1 MSKPFFSIVLPT
13 YNRASFLSRSIGSVI
28 KQSFQDWELIIID
41 DGSTDHTKELV
52 NSFND
57 NRIKYFYQENS
68 ERSAARNKGVNQ
80 ANSDWVCFLD
90 SDDEYLPEH
99 LEVIYKCL
107 MSNDSPRFIL
117 TGNIIK
123 NKNSQIK
130 HPLINMDANVLVE
143 IATKFILMNS
153 ICIEKRI
160 LEQEQFNETYKI
172 WEDTHLWL
180 RIAAQYPVYQ
190 MEEYTVIQHIHEQ
203 GTVVQGMKKISLKE
217 VGQYISAVQDLRDN
231 HVARFEGKLPAD
243 YFNQYIDSKYRM
255 YLYQARQNKQFLV
268 AFQIWINAW
277 QHRPSWYLFT
287 ECPKIALNYLNIG
300 LHVR

>member
-1 MSKPFFSIVLPT
+1 MPFFSIILPT
-13 YNRASFLSRSIGSVI
+13 YNRASFLTRSIGSVI
-28 KQSFQDWELIIID
+28 KQDFLDWELIVID
-41 DGSTDHTKELV
+41 DGSTDHTKEVV

-57 NRIKYFYQENS
+57 PRIKYFYQENS
-68 ERSAARNKGVNQ
+68 ERSAARNKGIDQ

-99 LEVIYKCL
+99 LEVIHKCL
-107 MSNDSPRFIL
+107 MSKDSPRFIL

-190 MEEYTVIQHIHEQ
+190 IEEYTTIQHIHEH
-203 GTVVQGMKKISLKE
+203 GTVVQGMKKISLIE
-217 VGQYISAVQDLRDN
+217 VAQYVSAIQDLRDK
-231 HVARFEGKLPAD
+231 HTALFEGKLLMN
-243 YFNQYIDSKYRM
+243 YFNHYIDSKYRM
-255 YLYQARQNKQFLV
+255 YLYQARQNKQLNV
-268 AFQIWINAW
+268 SLAIWFRAW
-277 QHRPSWYLFT
+277 FHQSSWYLVS
-287 ECPKIALNYLNIG
+287 ELPKIGLNYLNIG
-300 LHVR
+300 IHER

>member
-1 MSKPFFSIVLPT
+1 MPFFSIILPT
-13 YNRASFLSRSIGSVI
+13 YNRASFLTRSIGSVI
-28 KQSFQDWELIIID
+28 KQDFLDWELIVID
-41 DGSTDHTKELV
+41 DGSTDHTKEVV

-57 NRIKYFYQENS
+57 PRIKYFYQENS
-68 ERSAARNKGVNQ
+68 ERSAARNKGIDQ

-99 LEVIYKCL
+99 LEVIHKCL
-107 MSNDSPRFIL
+107 MSKDSPRFIL

-143 IATKFILMNS
+143 IATKFVLMNS

-190 MEEYTVIQHIHEQ
+190 IEEYTTIQHIHEQ
-203 GTVVQGMKKISLKE
+203 GTVVQGMKKISLIE
-217 VGQYISAVQDLRDN
+217 VAQYVSAIQDLRDK
-231 HVARFEGKLPAD
+231 HTALFEGKLPMY
-243 YFNQYIDSKYRM
+243 YFNHYIDSKYRM

-268 AFQIWINAW
+268 SSKIWINAW

-300 LHVR
+300 LHER

>member
-1 MSKPFFSIVLPT
+1 MPFFSIILPT
-13 YNRASFLSRSIGSVI
+13 YNRASFLTRSIGSVI
-28 KQSFQDWELIIID
+28 EQSFQDWELIIID
-41 DGSTDHTKELV
+41 DGSTDHTKEVV

-68 ERSAARNKGVNQ
+68 ERSAARNKGINQ

-107 MSNDSPRFIL
+107 MSKDSARFIL
-117 TGNIIK
+117 TGSVIK

-143 IATKFILMNS
+143 IATKFVLMNS
-153 ICIEKRI
+153 ICIDRRI
-160 LEQEQFNETYKI
+160 LEQERFNVRYKI

-190 MEEYTVIQHIHEQ
+190 IEEYTAIQHIHEQ
-203 GTVVQGMKKISLKE
+203 GTVVQGMKKISLIE
-217 VGQYISAVQDLRDN
+217 VTQYVTAIQDLRDK
-231 HVARFEGKLPAD
+231 HTELFEGKLPIN
-243 YFNQYIDSKYRM
+243 YFNHYIDSKYRM
-255 YLYQARQNKQFLV
+255 YLYQARQNKQLNV
-268 AFQIWINAW
+268 ALAIWFRAW
-277 QHRPSWYLFT
+277 LHQSSWYLVS
-287 ECPKIALNYLNIG
+287 ELPKIGLNYLNIG
-300 LHVR
+300 VHER

>member
-1 MSKPFFSIVLPT
+1 MPFFSIILPT

-28 KQSFQDWELIIID
+28 KQDFLDWELIVID
-41 DGSTDHTKELV
+41 DGSTDHTKEVV

-57 NRIKYFYQENS
+57 PRIKYFYQENS
-68 ERSAARNKGVNQ
+68 ERSAARNKGIDQ

-99 LEVIYKCL
+99 LEVIHKCL
-107 MSNDSPRFIL
+107 MSKDSPRFIL

-143 IATKFILMNS
+143 IATKFVLMNS

-190 MEEYTVIQHIHEQ
+190 IEEYTTIQHIHEQ
-203 GTVVQGMKKISLKE
+203 GTVVQGMKKISLIE
-217 VGQYISAVQDLRDN
+217 VAQYVSAIQDLRDK
-231 HVARFEGKLPAD
+231 HTALFEGKLPMN
-243 YFNQYIDSKYRM
+243 YFNFYIDSKYRM
-255 YLYQARQNKQFLV
+255 YLYQARQNKQLNV
-268 AFQIWINAW
+268 ALAIWFRAW
-277 QHRPSWYLFT
+277 VQQSSWYLVS
-287 ECPKIALNYLNIG
+287 ELPKIGLNYLNIG
-300 LHVR
+300 IHER